1 MSAGRGYRQT
11 EDIGRPRIS
20 NAREAGFDAHTVKP
34 VDLDA
39 LERVIAGANTRTP
52 PH

>member
-11 EDIGRPRIS
+11 EDIER
-20 NAREAGFDAHTVKP
+20 AREAGFDAHTVKP